1 MSLATGKVRDGD
13 MTIRQR
19 TGERRLTLLLCAAVA
34 CGACGY
40 SLSGQGSF
48 LPDYIQT
55 IGVPLFEN
63 ATTVFEV
70 EQNLTQEVRT
80 EFIGRG
86 RYRVIASATDV
97 DALLIGTIT
106 GITITP
112 ATFSADQ
119 QASRYI
125 FTLSAAIEFRDLT
138 TNEILWENPALTFS
152 DEYEVASGTGGQ
164 LDVSTF
170 FGQQSN
176 AVERVA
182 RDFAGTVVSSILE
195 AF

>member
-1 MSLATGKVRDGD
+1 
-13 MTIRQR
+13 MTSRQR
-19 TGERRLTLLLCAAVA
+19 SNLAGLMCAFVA
-34 CGACGY
+34 ALVCSGCGY
-40 SLSGQGSF
+40 TLAGQGSF

-55 IGVPLFEN
+55 IGVPMFEN
-63 ATTVFEV
+63 TTTVFEV

-80 EFIGRG
+80 AFIGRG
-86 RYRVIASATDV
+86 PYTVIASETGV
-97 DALLIGTIT
+97 DALLDGTIT
-106 GITITP
+106 GITIMP
-112 ATFSADQ
+112 ATFTAQQ

-152 DEYEVASGTGGQ
+152 DEYEVASGTGGE
-164 LDVSTF
+164 LDATTF

-182 RDFAGTVVSSILE
+182 KDFAGTVVSSILE

>member
-1 MSLATGKVRDGD
+1 
-13 MTIRQR
+13 MTSRER
-19 TGERRLTLLLCAAVA
+19 TGARGLALLLSAAVVS
-34 CGACGY
+34 GGCGY
-40 SLSGQGSF
+40 SLAGRGAF

-63 ATTVFEV
+63 TTTVFEV
-70 EQNLTQEVRT
+70 EQHLTRQVRS

-86 RYRVIASATDV
+86 QYRVIAAETGV
-97 DALLIGTIT
+97 DAVLDGTIT

-112 ATFSADQ
+112 ATFTAQQ

-125 FTLSAAIEFRDLT
+125 FTLSAAIAFRDLT
-138 TNEILWENPALTFS
+138 TGEILWENPALTFS
-152 DEYEVASGTGGQ
+152 DEYEVASGSGGQ
-164 LDVSTF
+164 LDASTF

-176 AVERVA
+176 AVERLA
-182 RDFAGTVVSSILE
+182 RDFASTVVSSILE